1 MKTSFSR
8 KRLAVCSLLV
18 VGLIHSI
25 SCVNTYDGYGRPVQT
40 VDPAVA
46 IAGIAAAGILGY
58 AAANSSHHH
67 YENDNY
73 YRRSYRHDGYYP
85 RDYHPDCGPHYYG
98 PHY

>member
-1 MKTSFSR
+1 MKTSLFR

-25 SCVNTYDGYGRPVQT
+25 SCVNTYDSYGRPVQT

-67 YENDNY
+67 ENDNDD
-73 YRRSYRHDGYYP
+73 RRGYCHDGDYP
-85 RDYHPDCGPHYYG
+85 SDYRPDCGPHY
-98 PHY
+98 